1 MEMRQITAS
10 VKKDLLRA
18 GFDNNN
24 LSVHRGKGTAAFW
37 IYVNLDISRAPG
49 CSCGEPDQYG
59 RREICQCCKD
69 KWSHVHQVVQKI
81 AVKSSGRDDRN
92 FDHQCICLQLM
103 FKN

>member
-24 LSVHRGKGTAAFW
+24 LSVQRGKGTAAFW
-37 IYVNLDISRAPG
+37 IHVSLDISRAPG

-59 RREICQCCKD
+59 RRETCQCCKD
-69 KWSHVHQVVQKI
+69 KWSHIHSVVENI
-81 AVKSSGRDDRN
+81 ALKSSGRDDRR
-92 FDHQCICLQLM
+92 DDLQCILIQLG